1 MLMTTAVFAA
11 TLFVSCK
18 KDKEGPSGVNSD
30 VLTEAND
37 NKALGK
43 YSGILLGSSGYY
55 TIEVR
60 TNGSTATVV
69 FDSKTYKFEGQG
81 SIADGSAVSNYVFQ
95 KDGVKITFSVGA
107 DGKSPTVKIEIPGH
121 NVRATVNKETT
132 KYETQSYIGKMK
144 DTDTNRDIDPVAMTI
159 SNGFVSGYMK
169 VDSSY
174 ISISGQKIDTSSNL
188 SIVFSSQPG
197 KAYNAVISN
206 NKITGGNK
214 YVFDLSKVN

>member
-1 MLMTTAVFAA
+1 
-11 TLFVSCK
+11 
-18 KDKEGPSGVNSD
+18 
-30 VLTEAND
+30 
-37 NKALGK
+37 
-43 YSGILLGSSGYY
+43 
-55 TIEVR
+55 
-60 TNGSTATVV
+60 
-69 FDSKTYKFEGQG
+69 
-81 SIADGSAVSNYVFQ
+81 
-95 KDGVKITFSVGA
+95 
-107 DGKSPTVKIEIPGH
+107 
-121 NVRATVNKETT
+121 
-132 KYETQSYIGKMK
+132 MK
-144 DTDTNRDIDPVAMTI
+144 DTDTNQDIDPVAMTI